1 MGFENLIPRLLHP
14 TSLYLR
20 HPSSRRHSA
29 LFCRGLRHSYR
40 KFVSTQMKHIIAI
53 LSLLLIAATTVWAGE
68 SGHAHGAAESACSH
82 LQLLRKGQ
90 FLQLVDGRSG
100 TVVDKFENV
109 KTTVKLADAGH
120 GPWRGRDDDG
130 VARTVDQVDC
140 AVIVTF
146 EEESA
151 LLVWHDEKGRWHRL
165 WLAD

>member
-1 MGFENLIPRLLHP
+1 MKKHLIAIVRLLFI
-14 TSLYLR
+14 
-20 HPSSRRHSA
+20 SA
-29 LFCRGLRHSYR
+29 P
-40 KFVSTQMKHIIAI
+40 
-53 LSLLLIAATTVWAGE
+53 TVWAGE

-90 FLQLVDGRSG
+90 SLQLVDGRSG
-100 TVVDKFENV
+100 TVVDKFKNV
-109 KTTVKLADAGH
+109 KTTVRLGDAGQ

-130 VARTVDQVDC
+130 RARAVEQVDC

-151 LLVWHDEKGRWHRL
+151 LLVWRDEKGRWHRL